1 VIRVDSIWLC
11 TGPADMRCGMDTLL
25 SRVINVFGAAQPHHV
40 YLFANA
46 RASRMKA
53 IVHDGF
59 GIWLC
64 TRRLHSGRFVWE
76 RGAEGTLQMSRA
88 QFDALVL
95 GLSWRRL
102 SDDGAIG
109 LI

>member
-1 VIRVDSIWLC
+1 MIRIESIWLC
-11 TGPADMRCGMDTLL
+11 TAAADMRCGMDTLL
-25 SRVINVFGAAQPHHV
+25 SRVIDVFGAARPHHV

-46 RASRMKA
+46 RGSRMKA

-59 GIWLC
+59 GVWLC
-64 TRRLHSGRFVWE
+64 ARRLHRGRFVWE
-76 RGAEGTLQMSRA
+76 RGDDGSLQMSRA

-95 GLSWRRL
+95 GLPWRRL
-102 SDDGAIG
+102 LDDGAIG

>member
-1 VIRVDSIWLC
+1 MC
-11 TGPADMRCGMDTLL
+11 TGPADMRCGIDTLL
-25 SRVINVFGAAQPHHV
+25 ARVVDVFGAAQPHHV

-59 GIWLC
+59 GLWLC

-76 RGAEGTLQMSRA
+76 RSSDGSLQMSRA

-95 GLSWRRL
+95 GLPWRRL
-102 SDDGAIG
+102 SVDGAIG
-109 LI
+109 LL